1 MRKGRLITGIF
12 AIALAIVILGTLA
25 VACTTTTTVTA
36 PGSAGAT
43 TTVTAPGAGAS
54 TVTKTNATTV
64 TVTPTAAGA
73 KTYSWKFAGFMPP
86 ADTMEITAT
95 WWGQEI
101 EKRTNGQVHLD
112 LYHGEA
118 LAKQLDMPDAL
129 LGGVCDLA
137 ICSLSIAPKFP
148 VSGVFDLP
156 FLAPSQAAAMETF
169 YFMMH
174 QDLLHEL
181 DNYKVLW
188 FQPTDAAFILF
199 RKGEITKVSDMT
211 GMKIRGLPGMRTEIP
226 VSLGATGVS
235 MSAPE
240 TYSAL
245 ERGIID
251 GTSTVAKFIIQNKYV
266 EVAKYALYMPFDTGG
281 AAVCMNRKLWNSL
294 PGDLKATIDELD
306 EEARYR
312 YSTLMETP
320 DQSIKEMKD
329 AGFDVFTLDAE
340 QSQIYYT
347 KPLPLIDK
355 WIATL
360 TSQGLGDQAKKAV
373 DLARWV
379 YDVQTQKTH

>member
-43 TTVTAPGAGAS
+43 TTVTAAAT

-64 TVTPTAAGA
+64 TVTPPAAGA

-86 ADTMEITAT
+86 PDSMEITPT
-95 WWGQEI
+95 WWADQI
-101 EKRTNGQVHLD
+101 NKRTNGQVTLN

-129 LGGVCDLA
+129 LGGVCDVATL
-137 ICSLSIAPKFP
+137 STSIAPKFP

-169 YFMMH
+169 YFMIH
-174 QDLLHEL
+174 QGLLHEL

-188 FQPTDAAFILF
+188 FQPTDPAFILF
-199 RKGEITKVSDMT
+199 RTKKVTQISDMT
-211 GMKIRGLPGMRTEIP
+211 GMKIRGLPGMRTDIP

-235 MSAPE
+235 MTSAE

-251 GTSTVAKFIIQNKYV
+251 GTSTTANFVINNKFA

-281 AAVCMNRKLWNSL
+281 VVVGMNLNVWNSL

-306 EEARYR
+306 EEARY
-312 YSTLMETP
+312 YYATAVMKAP
-320 DQSIKEMKD
+320 DQITKSLTD
-329 AGFDVFTLDAE
+329 AGFVVYTLDAE

-379 YDVQTQKTH
+379 YAVQTQKSGQ